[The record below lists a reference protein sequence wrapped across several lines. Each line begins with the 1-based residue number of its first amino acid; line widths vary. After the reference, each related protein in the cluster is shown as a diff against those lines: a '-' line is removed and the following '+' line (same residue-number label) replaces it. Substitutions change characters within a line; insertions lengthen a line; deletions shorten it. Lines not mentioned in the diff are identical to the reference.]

1 MKKIVA
7 IHQPN
12 FFPWLGY
19 FEKIVKSDL
28 FVFLDDVQF
37 QQKGSCWGNRVK
49 LLISGDPKWI
59 SVPIIRKSSLPKYN
73 EIVFDEKQPWRLKMK
88 KTLAAN
94 YPKTPFYSEVSELI
108 EDILNQK
115 TDNLTEFNIYA
126 IKSILRFLD
135 YGSMELIK
143 SSELGITSTS
153 TQLLIDIVKNV
164 DGNSYL
170 AGGGAQGYQEDELF
184 KEQGVELIYQN
195 YQHPRYQQNS
205 NEFVPG
211 LSIVDALMNL
221 GKDEV
226 RSLLV
231 YASKNV

>member
-19 FEKIVKSDL
+19 FDKIVSSDL

-49 LLISGDPKWI
+49 LLIAGAPKWI
-59 SVPIIRKSSLPKYN
+59 SAPIIRKSSLPKYN
-73 EIVFDEKQPWRLKMK
+73 EIVFDENQPWRWKMK
-88 KTLAAN
+88 KTLVAN
-94 YPKTPFYSEVSELI
+94 YSKTPFYLEVSELI

-115 TDNLTEFNIYA
+115 TDNLTEFNIYM

-135 YGSMELIK
+135 YESTELVK
-143 SSELGITSTS
+143 SSALFLSSSS
-153 TQLLIDIVKNV
+153 TQRLIDIVKAV
-164 DGNSYL
+164 GGNSYL
-170 AGGGAQGYQEDELF
+170 AGGGAQGYQEDQLY
-184 KEQGVELIYQN
+184 KEQGVGLIYQN
-195 YQHPRYQQNS
+195 YQHPQYQQNS
-205 NEFVPG
+205 HEFVPG
-211 LSIVDALMNL
+211 LSIIDALMNV

-226 RSLLV
+226 RSLLFN
-231 YASKNV
+231 AGENV